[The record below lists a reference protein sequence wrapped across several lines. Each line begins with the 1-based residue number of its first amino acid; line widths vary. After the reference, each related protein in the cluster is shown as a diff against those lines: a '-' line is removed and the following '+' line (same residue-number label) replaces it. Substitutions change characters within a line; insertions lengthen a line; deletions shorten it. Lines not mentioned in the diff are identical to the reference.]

1 MPEQQ
6 AITLEQLNQRIRTLI
21 TCADTQNVW
30 VTAELSDVAPRGGH
44 YYMELLQKD
53 NDGRN
58 IVARSRAMIWANRAS
73 SVISKFE
80 QATNQR
86 FATGIKVMV
95 CVSASMHPVFGL
107 SVVINDIN
115 PEFTLG
121 DLMRRRQEILNQ
133 LQQDGVIN
141 DNRQLQWPAVAQRIA
156 IISAQGAA
164 GYGDFINQ
172 LFGNNHHLRFNA
184 RLFPAVMQ
192 GERSPESIINALNA
206 IAQEQD
212 EWDCVVIIRGG
223 GASADL
229 ASFEHYEL
237 ALNIA
242 QFPLPV
248 VIGIG
253 HERDITVLDYVAN
266 MRVKTPTAAAQWLI
280 SKNAAV
286 LEQLQQAA
294 TNITLAVTER
304 INGCK
309 TQLSHI
315 EGIIPSVARIAIE
328 RGKNSL
334 QRNLLSLSAVS
345 NRIVTSHA
353 RLDNLALMLRNNAT
367 SLTTRASDS
376 LAATERLLNA
386 LSPQATLNRGY
397 SITRINGKAV
407 TAATQLKP
415 GDVITTQLADG
426 QVTSTINQ

>member
-1 MPEQQ
+1 MSIQE
-6 AITLEQLNQRIRTLI
+6 AITLEQLNLRIRSLI
-21 TCADTQNVW
+21 TCAETQNVW
-30 VTAELSDVAPRGGH
+30 ITAELSDVAPRGGH

-58 IVARSRAMIWANRAS
+58 IVARSRAMIWSNRAS
-73 SVISKFE
+73 SIISKFE
-80 QATNQR
+80 HATNQR

-141 DNRQLQWPAVAQRIA
+141 DNSQLQWPAVAQRIA

-192 GERSPESIINALNA
+192 GERSPESIINALNT

-253 HERDITVLDYVAN
+253 HERDITVLDFVAN

-286 LEQLQQAA
+286 LDQLQQTA

-328 RGKNSL
+328 RSKNSL
-334 QRNLLSLSAVS
+334 QRNMLSLSAVS
-345 NRIVTSHA
+345 NRIVTSRA
-353 RLDNLALMLRNNAT
+353 RLDNIALMLRNNT
-367 SLTTRASDS
+367 SSLTMRASDS
-376 LAATERLLNA
+376 LAATSRLLNA

-407 TAATQLKP
+407 TSATQLNP

>member
-1 MPEQQ
+1 MSIQE
-6 AITLEQLNQRIRTLI
+6 AITLEQLNLRIRSLI
-21 TCADTQNVW
+21 TCAETQNVW
-30 VTAELSDVAPRGGH
+30 ITAELSDVSQRGGH

-58 IVARSRAMIWANRAS
+58 IIARSRAMIWANRAPS
-73 SVISKFE
+73 IITKF
-80 QATNQR
+80 QNNTGQK
-86 FATGIKVMV
+86 FSTGIKVMV

-121 DLMRRRQEILNQ
+121 DLMRRRQEILNH

-172 LFGNNHHLRFNA
+172 LFGNNQHLRFNA
-184 RLFPAVMQ
+184 RLFPAIMQ

-206 IAQEQD
+206 IACEQD
-212 EWDCVVIIRGG
+212 QWDCVVIIRGG

-253 HERDITVLDYVAN
+253 HERDITVLDFVAN

-280 SKNAAV
+280 SKNADI
-286 LEQLQQAA
+286 LDFLQQTAV
-294 TNITLAVTER
+294 NISRSVTER
-304 INGCK
+304 INGCQ

-315 EGIIPSVARIAIE
+315 ESIIPSVARIAIE
-328 RGKNSL
+328 RSKNSL
-334 QRNLLSLSAVS
+334 QRNMLSLSAVS
-345 NRIVTSHA
+345 NRIVANSA
-353 RLDNLALMLRNNAT
+353 RLDNIAFMLRNNAT
-367 SLTTRASDS
+367 SLSTRANDS
-376 LAATERLLNA
+376 LAATSRLLNA

-407 TAATQLKP
+407 TAATQLNP

-426 QVTSTINQ
+426 QITSTVN

>member
-1 MPEQQ
+1 MSIQE
-6 AITLEQLNQRIRTLI
+6 AITLEQLNLRIRSLI
-21 TCADTQNVW
+21 TCAETQNVW
-30 VTAELSDVAPRGGH
+30 ITAELSDVAPRGGH

-58 IVARSRAMIWANRAS
+58 IVARSRAMIWSNRAS
-73 SVISKFE
+73 SIISKFE
-80 QATNQR
+80 HATNQR

-192 GERSPESIINALNA
+192 GERSPESIINALNT

-253 HERDITVLDYVAN
+253 HERDITVLDFVAN

-286 LEQLQQAA
+286 LDQLQQTA

-328 RGKNSL
+328 RSKNSL
-334 QRNLLSLSAVS
+334 QRNMLSLSAVS
-345 NRIVTSHA
+345 NRIVTSRA
-353 RLDNLALMLRNNAT
+353 RLDNIALMLRNNT
-367 SLTTRASDS
+367 SSLTMRASDS
-376 LAATERLLNA
+376 LAATSRLLNA

-407 TAATQLKP
+407 TSATQLNP

>member
-1 MPEQQ
+1 MSIQE
-6 AITLEQLNQRIRTLI
+6 AITLEQLNLRIRSLI
-21 TCADTQNVW
+21 TCAETQNVW
-30 VTAELSDVAPRGGH
+30 ITAELSDVAPRGGH

-58 IVARSRAMIWANRAS
+58 IVARSRAMIWSNRAS
-73 SVISKFE
+73 SIISKFE
-80 QATNQR
+80 HATNQR

-172 LFGNNHHLRFNA
+172 LFGNNHHLRFKA

-192 GERSPESIINALNA
+192 GERSPESIINALNT

-253 HERDITVLDYVAN
+253 HERDITVLDFVAN

-286 LEQLQQAA
+286 LDQLQQTA

-328 RGKNSL
+328 RSKNSL
-334 QRNLLSLSAVS
+334 QRNMLSLSAVS
-345 NRIVTSHA
+345 NRIVTSRA
-353 RLDNLALMLRNNAT
+353 RLDNIALMLRNNT
-367 SLTTRASDS
+367 SSLTMRASDS
-376 LAATERLLNA
+376 LAATSRLLNA

-407 TAATQLKP
+407 TSATQLNP

>member
-1 MPEQQ
+1 MSIQE
-6 AITLEQLNQRIRTLI
+6 AITLEQLNLRIRSLI
-21 TCADTQNVW
+21 TCAETQNVW
-30 VTAELSDVAPRGGH
+30 ITAELSDVAPRGGH

-58 IVARSRAMIWANRAS
+58 IVARSRAMIWSNRAS
-73 SVISKFE
+73 SIISKFE
-80 QATNQR
+80 HATNQR

-121 DLMRRRQEILNQ
+121 DLIRRRQEILNQ

-192 GERSPESIINALNA
+192 GERSPKSIINALNT

-253 HERDITVLDYVAN
+253 HERDITVLDFVAN

-286 LEQLQQAA
+286 LDQLQQTA

-328 RGKNSL
+328 RSKNSL
-334 QRNLLSLSAVS
+334 QRNMLSLSAVS
-345 NRIVTSHA
+345 NRIVTSRA
-353 RLDNLALMLRNNAT
+353 RLDNIALMLRNNT
-367 SLTTRASDS
+367 SSLTMRASDS
-376 LAATERLLNA
+376 LAATSRLLNA

-407 TAATQLKP
+407 TSATQLNP

>member
-1 MPEQQ
+1 MSIQE
-6 AITLEQLNQRIRTLI
+6 AITLEQLNLRIRSLI
-21 TCADTQNVW
+21 TCAETQNVW
-30 VTAELSDVAPRGGH
+30 ITAELSDVAPRGGH

-58 IVARSRAMIWANRAS
+58 IVARSRAMIWSNRAS
-73 SVISKFE
+73 SIISKFE
-80 QATNQR
+80 HATNQR

-192 GERSPESIINALNA
+192 GERSPESIINALNT

-253 HERDITVLDYVAN
+253 HERDITVLDFVAN

-286 LEQLQQAA
+286 LDQLQQTA

-315 EGIIPSVARIAIE
+315 EGIIPSVTRIAIE
-328 RGKNSL
+328 RSKNSL
-334 QRNLLSLSAVS
+334 QRNMLSLSAVS
-345 NRIVTSHA
+345 NRIVTSRA
-353 RLDNLALMLRNNAT
+353 RLDNIALMLRNNT
-367 SLTTRASDS
+367 SSLTMRASDS
-376 LAATERLLNA
+376 LAATSRLLNA

-407 TAATQLKP
+407 TSATQLNP

>member
-133 LQQDGVIN
+133 LQKDGVIN

-237 ALNIA
+237 AFNIA

-353 RLDNLALMLRNNAT
+353 RLDNLALMLRNNAI
-367 SLTTRASDS
+367 SLTTRAGDS

-407 TAATQLKP
+407 TAATQLNP

-426 QVTSTINQ
+426 QVTSTINS